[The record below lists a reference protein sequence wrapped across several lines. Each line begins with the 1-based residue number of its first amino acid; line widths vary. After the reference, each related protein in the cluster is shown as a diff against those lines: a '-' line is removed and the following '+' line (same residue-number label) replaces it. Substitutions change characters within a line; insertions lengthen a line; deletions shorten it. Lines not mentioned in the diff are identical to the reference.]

1 MAHLITGYAG
11 QEHIQSADQGSFNA
25 AVIGEG
31 QYVMDIGNKMSA
43 TITSNNNVRVS
54 SGDIMMYGRH
64 IRISTNY
71 EDMTISTGSAGK
83 NRIDLIVMT
92 YEKDASSGIETAQ
105 LEVIKGSAVTGT
117 PSAPSYTSG
126 NILSGA
132 LKNQMP
138 LYEVYVEGVV
148 LKSLKSK
155 FTLCKTYRSLAEQY
169 EAEFIE
175 ACRTHLDSLDI
186 VNNYYGIWQAKEPDH
201 LCSTL
206 AANDMDRVLRE
217 DLAAKE
223 HTHDDRYYT
232 APESNSKMNG
242 LLRTWKFTVTKSYT
256 IQPGAFTLVPVDGTW
271 NGYTLLGIVGY
282 NCNFPIYGYTSD
294 NSVYVRIFN
303 PTGNAITVSNFEI
316 ICLYRKNM

>member
-105 LEVIKGSAVTGT
+105 LEVIKGTAVTGT

-155 FTLCKTYRSLAEQY
+155 FTLCKTYKTIAEEY

-186 VNNYYGIWQAKEPDH
+186 INNYRGIYVEKEPNH

-206 AANDMDRVLRE
+206 AANDMDWTLRQE
-217 DLAAKE
+217 LAAKE
-223 HTHDDRYYT
+223 HTHDDRYFT
-232 APESNSKMNG
+232 ESESNSKMNG
-242 LLRTWKFTVTKSYT
+242 LLRTWTFTVTKSYN
-256 IQPGAFTLVPVDGTW
+256 IQAGGATLVPVDGTW
-271 NGYTLLGIVGY
+271 DGYTLLGVIGY
-282 NCNFPIYGYTSD
+282 NCALPINGYT
-294 NSVYVRIFN
+294 NNNTVYARIFN
-303 PTGNAITVSNFEI
+303 PTSQATTVSNFEI
-316 ICLYRKNM
+316 TCLYRKNM